1 MTPSRRAPCSRL
13 RSGLMRIVVTTP
25 TGNIGS
31 RVVQLLLQA
40 GARPTLLARHPAR
53 LDPRVLDRADV
64 VRVDLADSDAVV
76 RATRGADPLFW
87 LSTFPSGHD
96 RPPHGWGAPPV
107 GRGADALFWLAPFVS
122 DPDVDPVAWNAQLGA
137 TAARAVTEN
146 GIARTVFISSI
157 GAEKRTGVGE
167 IDGLASTEEF
177 LGATGSSVLFLRCGY
192 FYTNLDLDSLRHGLV
207 RIPAAVDYAQ
217 PWVDPRDIGDIAAAR
232 LLYGGWSGRN
242 VQAVHGPED
251 LTLIQV
257 AQILTE
263 ALGRPIRAETISED
277 ALRALLRARGFGDKQ
292 VEGMV
297 GMAAVMRPEFVAE
310 DKRSI
315 VTTTPTTLAAWAH
328 ARLRP
333 LL

>member
-1 MTPSRRAPCSRL
+1 
-13 RSGLMRIVVTTP
+13 MRIVVTAP
-25 TGNIGS
+25 TGNVGS

-40 GARPTLLARHPAR
+40 GVRPTLLARDPAR
-53 LDPRVLDRADV
+53 LDPGVLERADV
-64 VRVDLADSDAVV
+64 VRTDLADSDAVV
-76 RATRGADPLFW
+76 QAT
-87 LSTFPSGHD
+87 
-96 RPPHGWGAPPV
+96 
-107 GRGADALFWLAPFVS
+107 RGADALFWLAPMIT
-122 DPDVDPVAWNAQLGA
+122 DPEADPVAWYAKLGA

-157 GAEKRTGVGE
+157 GAEQRTGVGE

-192 FYTNLDLDSLRHGLV
+192 FYTNLDLDSLRHGVV

-263 ALGRPIRAETISED
+263 ALGRPIRAETISQD
-277 ALRALLRARGFGDKQ
+277 ALRASLRAAGFGDKQ
-292 VEGMV
+292 IEGMV
-297 GMAAVMRPEFVAE
+297 GMSAVMRSDFIPE
-310 DKRSI
+310 DKRGI

-333 LL
+333 LLQAESAT

>member
-1 MTPSRRAPCSRL
+1 MK
-13 RSGLMRIVVTTP
+13 IVVTTP

-40 GARPTLLARHPAR
+40 GARPTLLARHPSR
-53 LDPRVLDRADV
+53 LDSRVVERADV
-64 VRVDLADSDAVV
+64 IQTDLADSDAVV
-76 RATRGADPLFW
+76 RATRGAD
-87 LSTFPSGHD
+87 
-96 RPPHGWGAPPV
+96 
-107 GRGADALFWLAPFVS
+107 ALFWLAPFMA
-122 DPDVDPVAWNAQLGA
+122 DPDADPVAWYTQLGA

-167 IDGLASTEEF
+167 IAGLASTEED
-177 LGATGSSVLFLRCGY
+177 LDSTGSSVLHLRCGY

-207 RIPAAVDYAQ
+207 RIPAAIHYAQ

-242 VQAVHGPED
+242 VQAVHGPAD

-263 ALGRPIRAETISED
+263 ALGRPIRAETISQD
-277 ALRALLRARGFGDKQ
+277 ALRASLRAAGFGDKQ
-292 VEGMV
+292 IEGMV
-297 GMAAVMRPEFVAE
+297 GMSAVMRSDFIPE
-310 DKRSI
+310 DKRGI

-333 LL
+333 LLQAESAT

>member
-1 MTPSRRAPCSRL
+1 
-13 RSGLMRIVVTTP
+13 
-25 TGNIGS
+25 
-31 RVVQLLLQA
+31 
-40 GARPTLLARHPAR
+40 
-53 LDPRVLDRADV
+53 VLERADV
-64 VRVDLADSDAVV
+64 VQTELADSGAVV
-76 RATRGADPLFW
+76 RAT
-87 LSTFPSGHD
+87 
-96 RPPHGWGAPPV
+96 
-107 GRGADALFWLAPFVS
+107 RGADALFWLAPFMA
-122 DPDVDPVAWNAQLGA
+122 DPDADPVAWYARLGA

-146 GIARTVFISSI
+146 GIARTVFISSV

-167 IDGLASTEEF
+167 ITGLASAEEA
-177 LGATGSSVLFLRCGY
+177 LDATGSSVLHLRCGY

-207 RIPAAVDYAQ
+207 RIPADVDYPQ

-232 LLYGGWSGRN
+232 LLYGGWSGRH

-263 ALGRPIRAETISED
+263 ALGRPIRAQTISED
-277 ALRALLRARGFGDKQ
+277 ALRASLRAAGFGPKQ

-297 GMAAVMRPEFVAE
+297 GMSAVMRPEFVPE

-333 LL
+333 LLQAGSAT